1 MLNKSFWSLKHKK
14 KWPTKNSLVR
24 ELRKSIFSWY
34 LLRVVVVVYD
44 FLLIIVDCSKIY
56 ESQTIGQNGGTV
68 VAQVENDYDVLFGGV
83 GLGIILCILS

>member
-1 MLNKSFWSLKHKK
+1 M
-14 KWPTKNSLVR
+14 
-24 ELRKSIFSWY
+24 
-34 LLRVVVVVYD
+34 VVVVYD